1 MIPEPGQFKINP
13 EKTQAEKDTIWAKG
27 YMQRTES
34 AVPGFNEARRGMGVF
49 SKGTSKA
56 GENVRVVAREGDRN
70 VFHYPQNP
78 TYTENMGRLTRLHAS
93 GEAARLAAEAVPKTE
108 KKFDEKTRKF
118 SDVPV
123 PKKKTVKIKSGGAG
137 GVDES

>member
-13 EKTQAEKDTIWAKG
+13 EKTQAEKDTMFAEG
-27 YMQRTES
+27 LLSRSGNLPDTNQARQR
-34 AVPGFNEARRGMGVF
+34 MGVF
-49 SKGTSKA
+49 AKGTSKA

-70 VFHYPQNP
+70 LVHYPYNP
-78 TYTENMGRLTRLHAS
+78 TYNENMDRLTRLHAS

-108 KKFDEKTRKF
+108 PKFDEKTRKF
-118 SDVPV
+118 SNVPV